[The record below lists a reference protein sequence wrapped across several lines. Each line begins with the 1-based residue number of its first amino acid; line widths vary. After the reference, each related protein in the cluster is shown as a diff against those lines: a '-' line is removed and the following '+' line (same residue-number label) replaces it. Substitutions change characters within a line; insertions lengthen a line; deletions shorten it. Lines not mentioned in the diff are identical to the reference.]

1 MSGTYQELINFTF
14 IFTEQTRPLPLV
26 FGMGQGKGFGKD
38 KKEGCCR
45 TVWLIW
51 RQDRQRLEQDE
62 HSVCVGGVF
71 FLLSPCS
78 SSVTPAPF
86 PIRLL
91 SRAAWAALLTD
102 KWPPYG
108 LLPYYLLLFSQLRD
122 PGEQAASSG
131 CTPIPPPSVTTAK
144 RRVAGRTTSLHP
156 IPSRP
161 GHHPVQ

>member
-62 HSVCVGGVF
+62 HSVRVGGSF
-71 FLLSPCS
+71 FCFPLA
-78 SSVTPAPF
+78 PA
-86 PIRLL
+86 
-91 SRAAWAALLTD
+91 
-102 KWPPYG
+102 
-108 LLPYYLLLFSQLRD
+108 Q
-122 PGEQAASSG
+122 
-131 CTPIPPPSVTTAK
+131 
-144 RRVAGRTTSLHP
+144 
-156 IPSRP
+156 
-161 GHHPVQ
+161 